1 MTGNEK
7 TIPLKQKRSD
17 VLVKIDDNIK
27 TKKSNT
33 ISNTLE
39 QVENSENNNN
49 EICEA
54 FIKSL
59 QQLKSKENQNE
70 N

>member
-7 TIPLKQKRSD
+7 RILLKQKRSD
-17 VLVKIDDNIK
+17 VLVKIYGNIK

-39 QVENSENNNN
+39 QLKNSENNNK
-49 EICEA
+49 EMCEA
-54 FIKSL
+54 FSKSL
-59 QQLKSKENQNE
+59 QQLKSKENQDE